1 MSSQLIYL
9 ISLLLTLCHAQDL
22 PRCKATDSSP
32 ATKVRLAAGKES
44 YSHRIASSLI
54 SKYLEVE
61 ELFVLHKAETEQE
74 VIDSLRLVSAGS

>member
-1 MSSQLIYL
+1 MIECDAQHWSRSGATGP
-9 ISLLLTLCHAQDL
+9 SL
-22 PRCKATDSSP
+22 ATGVLRS
-32 ATKVRLAAGKES
+32 AGKES

-74 VIDSLRLVSAGS
+74 VIDSLRLVSYEG